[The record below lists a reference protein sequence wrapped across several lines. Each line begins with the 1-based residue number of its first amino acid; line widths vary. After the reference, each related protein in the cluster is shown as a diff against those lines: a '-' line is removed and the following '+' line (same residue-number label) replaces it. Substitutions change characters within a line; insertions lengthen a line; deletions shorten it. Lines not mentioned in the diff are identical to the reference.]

1 MVLKRWLE
9 YASKRRRSLRESKNS
24 GYIIVEAAIFLP
36 VFLFATVLL
45 IYMLKMMHFEEI
57 IHFEASENLA
67 NMAWE
72 SQIVG
77 NTVSSVSYG
86 VRLNNDI
93 SKKIDKR
100 IRVTAPVSEKNEVFT
115 ANISYP
121 IELSLPFGLYDDVV
135 IGDVIVVRKWSGA
148 DNTGEVLGF
157 DAMENTDGDNYV
169 FVFPKYGERYH
180 EGGCFYLTRGS
191 GSKIECVTVGEAMGM
206 GYTKCKVCH

>member
-1 MVLKRWLE
+1 LKRWLE